1 MKFLRPFAA
10 AFALAASLAAAQEPA
25 AAPVAPPAEPA
36 SALDA
41 NAVLATN
48 DHAGA
53 SGESCRRGDDD
64 DRLRIGVV
72 LGGGGARGL
81 AHVAVLRELE
91 RRHIVIDCIAG
102 TSMGSLIG
110 GLYASGMDADAIEAE
125 LRRMDWA
132 SMFED
137 RTERAERSF
146 RRKRDDDLALVAGK
160 PGIGNSGIKLGSG
173 LLAGERVQL
182 MLERLTQP
190 VATRKDFDHLPIP
203 YRAVATDLNT
213 GEAVVLGDGSLA
225 LAMRASM
232 SIPGVFR
239 PVRHGERLLVD
250 GGLANQ
256 VPVDVVRAMGAD
268 IVIAVDVGSPLVQL
282 DESASPL
289 DIVDQISGFMTVGSA
304 ARQIATLGGRD
315 VLIRPRF
322 DAEFGAD
329 SFERL
334 DDALKVGDVAVA
346 QVRPQLAALQVDAPR
361 YDTLVAARPGPADAP
376 PIVGFVRFVNHS
388 RYADSVLTA
397 KIDVPTGEPLDVVRL
412 EAGLQRIY
420 GMDTFDLVTYDVV
433 EEDGITGIVVTVVP
447 HTVGPNYLEAGLSVY
462 SDFNSDFF
470 FNLRAGVLRA
480 PFNDRGGEIRGL
492 LQVGDEPGAL
502 VDLYQPVGES
512 GDWFVGGMVSVE
524 TPRFSE
530 YDADGER
537 IASYRAPNWGGE
549 ILVGREFGNYGAAT
563 IALRRREGRAEVE
576 LGEPALGDLDYDL
589 GEVEIKATFDRI
601 DSTYMPRDGT
611 FAVGNVLLSDTS
623 LGADADFV
631 QGGIDAT
638 HAISWGKHSAITG
651 VRYHASSDAAIP
663 PPSQFRLGGLTR
675 FAGYRPNERLAEN
688 YALVYGGYSYEI
700 GRFLNSPVVLG
711 STLEYG
717 KSWAH
722 GLGLFDDG
730 FTEIHGSV
738 YFGID
743 SWLGPLQLGYGIREG
758 GEGVMLLEIGRQR

>member
-1 MKFLRPFAA
+1 
-10 AFALAASLAAAQEPA
+10 
-25 AAPVAPPAEPA
+25 
-36 SALDA
+36 
-41 NAVLATN
+41 
-48 DHAGA
+48 
-53 SGESCRRGDDD
+53 
-64 DRLRIGVV
+64 
-72 LGGGGARGL
+72 
-81 AHVAVLRELE
+81 
-91 RRHIVIDCIAG
+91 
-102 TSMGSLIG
+102 
-110 GLYASGMDADAIEAE
+110 
-125 LRRMDWA
+125 MDWP

-137 RTERAERSF
+137 RTARAARSF

-173 LLAGERVQL
+173 LLAGERVHL

-190 VATRKDFDHLPIP
+190 VATRPDFDHLPIP
-203 YRAVATDLNT
+203 FRAVATDLNT

-256 VPVDVVRAMGAD
+256 VPIDVVRAMGAD
-268 IVIAVDVGSPLVQL
+268 VVIAVDVGSPLVRL

-304 ARQIATLGGRD
+304 ARQIATLGPQD
-315 VLIRPRF
+315 VLIRPQF
-322 DAEFGAD
+322 DGEFGAD

-334 DDALKVGDVAVA
+334 DDALKAGDAAAVEA
-346 QVRPQLAALQVDAPR
+346 RPRLAALHLDAPR
-361 YDTLVAARPGPADAP
+361 YDTLAAARPAADTAP
-376 PIVGFVRFVNHS
+376 PVIRFVRLENRS
-388 RYADSVLTA
+388 RYADSVLIN
-397 KIDVPTGEPLDVVRL
+397 KVDVPIGEPLDVERL

-433 EEDGITGIVVTVVP
+433 EEDGASGLVVTVVP
-447 HTVGPNYLEAGLSVY
+447 HAVGPNYLEAGLSVY

-480 PFNDRGGEIRGL
+480 PFNDRGGEVRGL

-502 VDLYQPVGES
+502 IDVYQPIGAS
-512 GDWFVGGMVSVE
+512 GDWFVGGLLSVE

-549 ILVGREFGNYGAAT
+549 LVVGREFGNYGAAT
-563 IALRRREGRAEVE
+563 LTLRRREGRAEVE
-576 LGEPALGDLDYDL
+576 LGDPVIGDVDYDL
-589 GEVEIKATFDRI
+589 GEVEINATFDRI
-601 DSTYMPRDGT
+601 DSTYMPREGT
-611 FAVGNVLLSDTS
+611 YAVGNVLLSDTH

-638 HAISWGKHSAITG
+638 HARSWGKHSAIAG
-651 VRYHASSDAAIP
+651 VRYHASSDEAIP
-663 PPSQFRLGGLTR
+663 PASQYRLGGLTR

-688 YALVYGGYSYEI
+688 YALAYGGYSVEI
-700 GRFLNSPVVLG
+700 GRFLNRPVVLG
-711 STLEYG
+711 GTLEYG
-717 KSWAH
+717 KSWQH
-722 GLGLFDDG
+722 GIGLFDDG

-738 YFGID
+738 YLGID
-743 SWLGPLQLGYGIREG
+743 SWLGPLQLGYGIREDG
-758 GEGVMLLEIGRQR
+758 DGVMLLEIGRQR